1 MWHVRTSVV
10 YFYIFLC
17 IKIYVY
23 IFQILLVACQT
34 LGSHCWEYR
43 PDESSYQCYEHI
55 QSTSLPILRYT
66 LHIEQS
72 LQVACENCCSYCEQ
86 SCHDFSSSRI
96 VDSLSKG
103 DANLKQMCVV
113 VNLGSSARV
122 VYLHTYVNMYNWRSS
137 KGCESSVKI
146 VTLQVC
152 LAPCRLSPCLLRST
166 LERATSL
173 SEASNTFTAGTQRTC
188 FSCAT
193 RPRMPDSLARSWRS

>member
-17 IKIYVY
+17 SKIYVY
-23 IFQILLVACQT
+23 VFQIWLVACQT

-103 DANLKQMCVV
+103 DANWV
-113 VNLGSSARV
+113 SSARV
-122 VYLHTYVNMYNWRSS
+122 LVWRSS
-137 KGCESSVKI
+137 KGCESSVKT
-146 VTLQVC
+146 VPLQVF

-173 SEASNTFTAGTQRTC
+173 SEASNTSTAGSQRTC

-193 RPRMPDSLARSWRS
+193 RLRLPDCLERTW